1 MADSLQEFSGY
12 FAKSG
17 LPLSEAQKATLFQ
30 AWPMLRAMMAR
41 VSAPLPREAEPS
53 VVFQPEAT

>member
-1 MADSLQEFSGY
+1 MAVGLREFGGY

-17 LPLSEAQKATLFQ
+17 LPLSEAQIATLFQ
-30 AWPMLRAMMAR
+30 AWPMLQAMMAR

-53 VVFQPEAT
+53 VVFKPEAA